1 MTIYYVE
8 VEDALLHCYENE
20 LGRKGILLTISH
32 GEDDPMLKFAEKFP
46 DQRVASFPR
55 NRDAV
60 AVASERGWKFFVCPG
75 DSNNLD
81 ITNIFD
87 SFSREGNYLLD
98 FLSNRVNVRQNEEKE
113 SVEKILKFWEE
124 QSFINEHG
132 RTIVELRDNAVI
144 ILKGFDH

>member
-1 MTIYYVE
+1 MY
-8 VEDALLHCYENE
+8 APC
-20 LGRKGILLTISH
+20 
-32 GEDDPMLKFAEKFP
+32 
-46 DQRVASFPR
+46 
-55 NRDAV
+55 
-60 AVASERGWKFFVCPG
+60 

-132 RTIVELRDNAVI
+132 RRIVELRDNAVI
-144 ILKGFDH
+144 ILKGFGH